1 MHKEITNNK
10 QCVSGSCDVC
20 VSLCNLGVRDA
31 KAIAMSVHGTPASPR
46 IEFWREPICSW
57 FFFLTKLQTSCIER
71 VNNLLS
77 FLMFP
82 WATALLTVRYYPH
95 LDRCYNPEPWVS
107 DEERIPRWFSAKNTP
122 KFQTVLQQKKL
133 HSFHHFIS
141 PTWQY
146 CRISLFEFPY
156 NNFGL
161 MLVLRIRSFSSKIK
175 QCRHFSNKQIFIVCN
190 REIMFCASLVA
201 STLLS
206 HLFTIRRKLPTSKMV
221 LSFYESVFTDHYSRQ
236 YLFTI
241 L

>member
-1 MHKEITNNK
+1 MKKEF
-10 QCVSGSCDVC
+10 
-20 VSLCNLGVRDA
+20 RDD
-31 KAIAMSVHGTPASPR
+31 
-46 IEFWREPICSW
+46 
-57 FFFLTKLQTSCIER
+57 FLQKHSKII
-71 VNNLLS
+71 
-77 FLMFP
+77 P
-82 WATALLTVRYYPH
+82 
-95 LDRCYNPEPWVS
+95 DRS
-107 DEERIPRWFSAKNTP
+107 T
-122 KFQTVLQQKKL
+122 TKKL

-146 CRISLFEFPY
+146 CRISLFDFPY
-156 NNFGL
+156 HNFRL
-161 MLVLRIRSFSSKIK
+161 MLVLWIRSFSSKIK

-221 LSFYESVFTDHYSRQ
+221 LSFYESVFTDHYNRQ